1 MGSIVSCCNT
11 EEDIEHIYIPL
22 RTNAPYFVKYES
34 NVINY
39 EMLCSYYR

>member
-1 MGSIVSCCNT
+1 MGSVISCCKN
-11 EEDIEHIYIPL
+11 EEEEYIYIPL
-22 RTNAPYFVKYES
+22 RTNAPYFNRSEK